1 MAGGT
6 GGTDDRHDTTKRSE
20 VNNQNGNAME
30 YEPNEI
36 TDNAAGGADAQAAHA
51 VDLDRPAEAVAN
63 PYALFSGDTGDMT
76 VEARMAAIALKRDR
90 YISDDLYWLVHDDIS
105 IRESVT
111 RSLNNDLLEL
121 KESRKYRIM
130 YAAPVNGA
138 ETSIRSLKTRA
149 SLTREEAAM
158 LAFLRIRV
166 LEYENT
172 RVEPKGWI
180 VSHDEIRA
188 ALTSGSGYLAS
199 SNDEEGS
206 AKKIRSTISRLM
218 TYGYLDQGDGDDMY
232 LITPLVPVVLDGDV
246 ADQWLGVSTDDA
258 AESDGIDEAVADG
271 QTDGSD
277 TAMDDADG
285 TNASESPRNGDDP
298 YDADEARDAQ
308 ADVAAQ
314 QEAVDLWVSMGTG
327 ASDAAGKAGNEHEE
341 NL

>member
-36 TDNAAGGADAQAAHA
+36 TDNAAGGADAQAAQA

-63 PYALFSGDTGDMT
+63 PYALFNGDTGDMT

-121 KESRKYRIM
+121 KENRKYRIM

-258 AESDGIDEAVADG
+258 AESDDIDEAVADG

-277 TAMDDADG
+277 KAMDDADG

-314 QEAVDLWVSMGTG
+314 QEAVDLWVSMGAG
-327 ASDAAGKAGNEHEE
+327 ASDAAGMAGNEHEE

>member
-36 TDNAAGGADAQAAHA
+36 TDNAAGGADAQAAQA

-63 PYALFSGDTGDMT
+63 PYALFNGDTGDMT

-121 KESRKYRIM
+121 KENRKYRIM

-158 LAFLRIRV
+158 LAFLRVRV

-277 TAMDDADG
+277 KAMDDADG
-285 TNASESPRNGDDP
+285 TNASELPRNGDDP

-314 QEAVDLWVSMGTG
+314 QEAVDLWASMGTG
-327 ASDAAGKAGNEHEE
+327 ASDAAGMAGSEHEE

>member
-36 TDNAAGGADAQAAHA
+36 TDNAAGGADAQAAQA

-63 PYALFSGDTGDMT
+63 PYALFNGDTGDMT

-121 KESRKYRIM
+121 KENRKYRIM

-258 AESDGIDEAVADG
+258 AENDGIDEAVADG
-271 QTDGSD
+271 QTDGFD
-277 TAMDDADG
+277 KAMDDADG

-314 QEAVDLWVSMGTG
+314 QEAMDLWVSMGTG
-327 ASDAAGKAGNEHEE
+327 ASDAAGMAGNEHKE

>member
-36 TDNAAGGADAQAAHA
+36 TDNAAGGVDAQAAQA

-63 PYALFSGDTGDMT
+63 PYALFNGDTGDMT

-121 KESRKYRIM
+121 KENRKYRIM

-166 LEYENT
+166 LEYENM

-277 TAMDDADG
+277 KAMDRAG
-285 TNASESPRNGDDP
+285 T
-298 YDADEARDAQ
+298 
-308 ADVAAQ
+308 
-314 QEAVDLWVSMGTG
+314 AVR
-327 ASDAAGKAGNEHEE
+327 KACGSTMRRMICTQ
-341 NL
+341 LMPTQ

>member
-36 TDNAAGGADAQAAHA
+36 TDNAAGGADAQAAQA

-63 PYALFSGDTGDMT
+63 PYALFNGDTGDMT

-121 KESRKYRIM
+121 KENRKYRIM

-271 QTDGSD
+271 QTDGFD

-285 TNASESPRNGDDP
+285 TNASEPPRNGDDP

-308 ADVAAQ
+308 ADIAAQ

-327 ASDAAGKAGNEHEE
+327 ASDAAGMAGNEHEE

>member
-1 MAGGT
+1 
-6 GGTDDRHDTTKRSE
+6 
-20 VNNQNGNAME
+20 
-30 YEPNEI
+30 
-36 TDNAAGGADAQAAHA
+36 
-51 VDLDRPAEAVAN
+51 
-63 PYALFSGDTGDMT
+63 MT

-121 KESRKYRIM
+121 KENRKYRIM

-246 ADQWLGVSTDDA
+246 ADQWLGVSTDDT

-277 TAMDDADG
+277 KAMDDADG
-285 TNASESPRNGDDP
+285 TNVSESPRDGDDP

-327 ASDAAGKAGNEHEE
+327 ASDAAGMAGNEHEE

>member
-30 YEPNEI
+30 YEPNKI
-36 TDNAAGGADAQAAHA
+36 TDNAAGGADAQAAQA

-63 PYALFSGDTGDMT
+63 PYALFNGDTGDMT

-121 KESRKYRIM
+121 KENRKYRIM

-277 TAMDDADG
+277 KAMGDADG
-285 TNASESPRNGDDP
+285 TNVSESPRNGDDP

-327 ASDAAGKAGNEHEE
+327 ASDAAGMAGSEHEE

>member
-36 TDNAAGGADAQAAHA
+36 TDNAAGGADAQAAQA

-63 PYALFSGDTGDMT
+63 PYALFNGDTGDMT

-121 KESRKYRIM
+121 KENRKYRIM

-246 ADQWLGVSTDDA
+246 ADQWLGVSTDDT

-277 TAMDDADG
+277 KAMDDADD
-285 TNASESPRNGDDP
+285 TNVSESPRDGDDP

-327 ASDAAGKAGNEHEE
+327 ASDAAGMAGNEHEE

>member
-36 TDNAAGGADAQAAHA
+36 TDNAAGGADAQAAQA

-63 PYALFSGDTGDMT
+63 PYALFNGDTGDMT
-76 VEARMAAIALKRDR
+76 VESRMAAIALKRDR

-121 KESRKYRIM
+121 KENRKYRIM

-246 ADQWLGVSTDDA
+246 ADQWLGASTDDA

-327 ASDAAGKAGNEHEE
+327 ASDAAGMTGNEHEE

>member
-6 GGTDDRHDTTKRSE
+6 GGTDGRHDTTKRSE

-30 YEPNEI
+30 YESNEI
-36 TDNAAGGADAQAAHA
+36 TDNAAGGADAQAAQA

-63 PYALFSGDTGDMT
+63 PYALFNGDTGDMT

-121 KESRKYRIM
+121 KENRKYRIM

-166 LEYENT
+166 LEYENM

-246 ADQWLGVSTDDA
+246 ADQWLGGSTDDA

-271 QTDGSD
+271 QADGSD
-277 TAMDDADG
+277 KAMDDADG

-314 QEAVDLWVSMGTG
+314 QEAMDLWASTGTG
-327 ASDAAGKAGNEHEE
+327 ASDAAGMAGNEYEE

>member
-1 MAGGT
+1 MAGGI

-36 TDNAAGGADAQAAHA
+36 TDNAAGGADAQAAQA

-63 PYALFSGDTGDMT
+63 PYALFNGDTGDMT
-76 VEARMAAIALKRDR
+76 VEARMASIALKRDR

-121 KESRKYRIM
+121 KENRKYRIM

-258 AESDGIDEAVADG
+258 AESDGIDEAGADG

-277 TAMDDADG
+277 KALDDTDG

-308 ADVAAQ
+308 ADIAAQ

-327 ASDAAGKAGNEHEE
+327 ASDAAGMAGNEHEE

>member
-30 YEPNEI
+30 YEPN
-36 TDNAAGGADAQAAHA
+36 
-51 VDLDRPAEAVAN
+51 
-63 PYALFSGDTGDMT
+63 
-76 VEARMAAIALKRDR
+76 
-90 YISDDLYWLVHDDIS
+90 ISDELYWLVHDDIS

-121 KESRKYRIM
+121 KENRKYRIM

-271 QTDGSD
+271 QTDGFD

-308 ADVAAQ
+308 ADIAAQ

-327 ASDAAGKAGNEHEE
+327 ASDAAGMAGNEHEE

>member
-36 TDNAAGGADAQAAHA
+36 TDNAAGGADAQAAQA
-51 VDLDRPAEAVAN
+51 IDLDRPAEAVAN
-63 PYALFSGDTGDMT
+63 PYALFNGDTGDMT

-121 KESRKYRIM
+121 KENRKYRIM

-180 VSHDEIRA
+180 ISHDEIRA

-246 ADQWLGVSTDDA
+246 ADQWLGVSADDA

-277 TAMDDADG
+277 KAMDDADG
-285 TNASESPRNGDDP
+285 TNASEPPRNGDDP

-314 QEAVDLWVSMGTG
+314 QEAVDLWASMGTG
-327 ASDAAGKAGNEHEE
+327 AADAAGMAGNEHEE

>member
-1 MAGGT
+1 
-6 GGTDDRHDTTKRSE
+6 
-20 VNNQNGNAME
+20 
-30 YEPNEI
+30 
-36 TDNAAGGADAQAAHA
+36 
-51 VDLDRPAEAVAN
+51 
-63 PYALFSGDTGDMT
+63 
-76 VEARMAAIALKRDR
+76 
-90 YISDDLYWLVHDDIS
+90 
-105 IRESVT
+105 
-111 RSLNNDLLEL
+111 
-121 KESRKYRIM
+121 
-130 YAAPVNGA
+130 
-138 ETSIRSLKTRA
+138 
-149 SLTREEAAM
+149 M

-271 QTDGSD
+271 QTDGFD
-277 TAMDDADG
+277 KAMDDADG

-327 ASDAAGKAGNEHEE
+327 ASDAAGMAGNEHEE

>member
-1 MAGGT
+1 MAGGI

-36 TDNAAGGADAQAAHA
+36 TDNAAGGADAQAAQA

-63 PYALFSGDTGDMT
+63 PYALFNGDTGDMT
-76 VEARMAAIALKRDR
+76 VEARMASIALKRDR

-121 KESRKYRIM
+121 KENRKYRIM

-258 AESDGIDEAVADG
+258 AESDGIDEAGADG

-277 TAMDDADG
+277 KALDDADG

-308 ADVAAQ
+308 ADIAAQ

-327 ASDAAGKAGNEHEE
+327 ASDAAGMAGNEHEE